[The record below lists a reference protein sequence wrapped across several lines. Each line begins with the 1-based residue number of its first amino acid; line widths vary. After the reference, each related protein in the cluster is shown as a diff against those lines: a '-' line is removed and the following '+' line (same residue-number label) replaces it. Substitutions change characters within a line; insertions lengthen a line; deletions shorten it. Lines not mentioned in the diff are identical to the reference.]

1 MKSCESSL
9 KQIWETHGLLP
20 DDRRRP
26 APRMT
31 TRAYSYGAKAPTE
44 NAELVRQQLILA
56 HRYANR
62 LVEIERERR
71 EASLKADED
80 EQALEA
86 CEAKAAEAIRRAR
99 ADSGLYWGTYLC
111 VEDAAQR
118 SRRTS
123 REAPRFRRWDGSG
136 LLATQLQGGL
146 AVPDLLAGTDRRA
159 QLVGEGKRRLLRF
172 RVGSTGRD
180 PVWAAFPMVYHRDL
194 PPEATVKWAR
204 ICCHRL
210 GTHTKWSAQ
219 IVLDGL
225 PEVTLPTPT
234 RGTVAIDVG
243 WRRFDEGVRVATWV
257 DDEGETGELLMP
269 HELVER
275 WHKVEDL
282 RSIRDTNFNHA
293 RDELR
298 EWRSLETLPDSK
310 ALPDWLRETTKALH
324 AWRAPARL
332 AALAL
337 RWRSQRFEATRPD
350 SSRSRPGG
358 LTIGICSSGK
368 RISERTS
375 CGRGASDTGSSRAR
389 WPRTARSSSRSSIS
403 GTSPSCLRSPPRKI
417 LDCGPLAAGASRRA
431 SPSFWPVWR
440 MLRGVLGVN
449 GSRRRQPTRRTRA
462 RPAGHS
468 KSSMLRS
475 KSSIAVGSV
484 ANAGIRMRTLRGT
497 SCKRRGVARAR
508 GAARASNVSRR
519 KGNRRQTHGERR
531 DLQRGGRGARK

>member
-1 MKSCESSL
+1 
-9 KQIWETHGLLP
+9 
-20 DDRRRP
+20 
-26 APRMT
+26 MT

-62 LVEIERERR
+62 LVEIGRGRG
-71 EASLKADED
+71 EAGLKGGEDKQGPGGRGGKEAGLKADED

-159 QLVGEGKRRLLRF
+159 QLVGEGKRRLLRL

-194 PPEATVKWAR
+194 PPEGTVKWAR

-225 PEVTLPTPT
+225 PEVTLPSPT

-243 WRRFDEGVRVATWV
+243 WRRF
-257 DDEGETGELLMP
+257 
-269 HELVER
+269 
-275 WHKVEDL
+275 
-282 RSIRDTNFNHA
+282 
-293 RDELR
+293 
-298 EWRSLETLPDSK
+298 
-310 ALPDWLRETTKALH
+310 
-324 AWRAPARL
+324 
-332 AALAL
+332 
-337 RWRSQRFEATRPD
+337 
-350 SSRSRPGG
+350 GG
-358 LTIGICSSGK
+358 
-368 RISERTS
+368 
-375 CGRGASDTGSSRAR
+375 
-389 WPRTARSSSRSSIS
+389 
-403 GTSPSCLRSPPRKI
+403 
-417 LDCGPLAAGASRRA
+417 
-431 SPSFWPVWR
+431 
-440 MLRGVLGVN
+440 
-449 GSRRRQPTRRTRA
+449 
-462 RPAGHS
+462 
-468 KSSMLRS
+468 
-475 KSSIAVGSV
+475 
-484 ANAGIRMRTLRGT
+484 
-497 SCKRRGVARAR
+497 
-508 GAARASNVSRR
+508 
-519 KGNRRQTHGERR
+519 
-531 DLQRGGRGARK
+531 

>member
-1 MKSCESSL
+1 
-9 KQIWETHGLLP
+9 
-20 DDRRRP
+20 
-26 APRMT
+26 MT

-71 EASLKADED
+71 EAGLKADED

-159 QLVGEGKRRLLRF
+159 QLVGEGKRRLLRL

-194 PPEATVKWAR
+194 PPEGTVKWAR

-337 RWRSQRFEATRPD
+337 RWRSQRFEGDETGFEPLEAWRAHDRHLLEWEANQRENVLRSRRERYRLFARKMATYRQIVVEKLDLRDFAELPPKPRLRASRGRRFAASLSELLACLADAAGRAGSEWIEAPSAYTTHTCSACGSLEKFDAAVEVEHSCGECGQRWDQDENAARNLLQAARCGEIKGGRSRQQRVEKKGESKADARRAKGLATR
-350 SSRSRPGG
+350 
-358 LTIGICSSGK
+358 
-368 RISERTS
+368 
-375 CGRGASDTGSSRAR
+375 RAR
-389 WPRTARSSSRSSIS
+389 
-403 GTSPSCLRSPPRKI
+403 
-417 LDCGPLAAGASRRA
+417 
-431 SPSFWPVWR
+431 
-440 MLRGVLGVN
+440 
-449 GSRRRQPTRRTRA
+449 
-462 RPAGHS
+462 
-468 KSSMLRS
+468 RS
-475 KSSIAVGSV
+475 KVKDETPE
-484 ANAGIRMRTLRGT
+484 MTEE
-497 SCKRRGVARAR
+497 K
-508 GAARASNVSRR
+508 
-519 KGNRRQTHGERR
+519 
-531 DLQRGGRGARK
+531 